1 MSRGLDDF
9 GWIEELYLLRS
20 NSKDNSQNDKVTT
33 GKGRTYYISN
43 RKEQEY
49 NKRPKQEGGD
59 IIAVTQ
65 Q

>member
-20 NSKDNSQNDKVTT
+20 IKANYMQNDKVTT

-43 RKEQEY
+43 RKE
-49 NKRPKQEGGD
+49 
-59 IIAVTQ
+59 
-65 Q
+65 

>member
-33 GKGRTYYISN
+33 RKGTTYYISN
-43 RKEQEY
+43 RKESQ
-49 NKRPKQEGGD
+49 D
-59 IIAVTQ
+59 TC
-65 Q
+65 

>member
-33 GKGRTYYISN
+33 GKGRTYYTPN
-43 RKEQEY
+43 RKE
-49 NKRPKQEGGD
+49 
-59 IIAVTQ
+59 
-65 Q
+65 